1 VSAPNRRRLGC
12 SPSRSEGQSP
22 TATPRENK
30 IKDWGPP
37 PSPSPPPP
45 KPLDPRQRY
54 CCTAIIAGLHIPL
67 SDSDGSVRQTTIL
80 KRNAFAVT
88 SIGRGTAGGQ
98 SDRGT
103 STGRTSAPT
112 NKRGGLRNR
121 PFARLL
127 ALIASALGK
136 GNARKSPP
144 GNRDPSNS
152 LLIETAA
159 LRGRCDQYAGA
170 PRARTPGPPSVRVVA
185 RHTPCH
191 TVVPVAVWV
200 PSNTRFWLPTL
211 RARRRQQRSPRTR
224 MGLRSPKSTP

>member
-1 VSAPNRRRLGC
+1 MYP
-12 SPSRSEGQSP
+12 
-22 TATPRENK
+22 
-30 IKDWGPP
+30 
-37 PSPSPPPP
+37 
-45 KPLDPRQRY
+45 
-54 CCTAIIAGLHIPL
+54 IPL

-80 KRNAFAVT
+80 KRDAFAVT
-88 SIGRGTAGGQ
+88 SLGRGTVGGQ
-98 SDRGT
+98 SDRRR
-103 STGRTSAPT
+103 STGRTLAPT

-121 PFARLL
+121 PFARLPK
-127 ALIASALGK
+127 LIASALGK

-159 LRGRCDQYAGA
+159 LRGHFGQYAGA
-170 PRARTPGPPSVRVVA
+170 PRAWTPGPLSVRVVA

-224 MGLRSPKSTP
+224 MGLRSPKSTL

>member
-1 VSAPNRRRLGC
+1 MLPIVPHRYHIPPRNL
-12 SPSRSEGQSP
+12 PLPPEQQSYACTKKP
-22 TATPRENK
+22 GS
-30 IKDWGPP
+30 IKVFLP
-37 PSPSPPPP
+37 
-45 KPLDPRQRY
+45 
-54 CCTAIIAGLHIPL
+54 IPL
-67 SDSDGSVRQTTIL
+67 SDSDGSVRQITIL

-88 SIGRGTAGGQ
+88 SLGRGTAGGQ
-98 SDRGT
+98 SGRGA
-103 STGRTSAPT
+103 STGRTLAPT
-112 NKRGGLRNR
+112 NKRGGLWNR

-159 LRGRCDQYAGA
+159 LRGRCGQYAGA

>member
-1 VSAPNRRRLGC
+1 MPRAG
-12 SPSRSEGQSP
+12 GGGP
-22 TATPRENK
+22 TG
-30 IKDWGPP
+30 I
-37 PSPSPPPP
+37 
-45 KPLDPRQRY
+45 
-54 CCTAIIAGLHIPL
+54 CIPL
-67 SDSDGSVRQTTIL
+67 SDSDGSVRQITIL
-80 KRNAFAVT
+80 RRNAFAVT
-88 SIGRGTAGGQ
+88 SLDRGTAGGQ
-98 SDRGT
+98 SDRGA
-103 STGRTSAPT
+103 STGRTLAPT
-112 NKRGGLRNR
+112 NKRGGLWNR

-159 LRGRCDQYAGA
+159 LRGRCGQYAGA

-191 TVVPVAVWV
+191 MVVPVAVWV